1 MEAELTEE
9 QQADLTAIRRR
20 KKVLVAGHRL
30 KKNAANNQAVLPG
43 TAGVKAAGRTI
54 TSLRSSLGGMG
65 LDTAAVEARMRE
77 RSQSRGR
84 KRSRSSAAEAAGD
97 VEMGD
102 AEPGSEKKRLHSS
115 KSRSMSRG
123 RSLSTAAPGPKSG
136 LRDASAA
143 NKAIKMADKAQRK
156 RNKQAKVGE
165 ADRVIPTKM
174 PKHLFS
180 GKRGIGKTDRR

>member
-1 MEAELTEE
+1 MEEELTEE
-9 QQADLTAIRRR
+9 QRADLAAIRRR
-20 KKVLVAGHRL
+20 KKVLVSQHRV
-30 KKNAANNQAVLPG
+30 KKNATNNQAVLPG
-43 TAGVKAAGRTI
+43 TAGTKASGRTI
-54 TSLRSSLGGMG
+54 GALRSSLGGMG
-65 LDTAAVEARMRE
+65 LDTSAMEARLRE

-84 KRSRSSAAEAAGD
+84 KRSRSAAAAGEGD
-97 VEMGD
+97 VEMEDGGD
-102 AEPGSEKKRLHSS
+102 SAQKKRLHSS

-136 LRDASAA
+136 LKDAAAA
-143 NKAIKMADKAQRK
+143 NRAIKMADKAQRK
-156 RNKQAKVGE
+156 RNKQAKQGE